1 MMQKYGVEN
10 ATQHF
15 MSFNTICDATQVS
28 DFAFSLVKKRER
40 HSGEGQL
47 ALLDI

>member
-10 ATQHF
+10 AASHF

-28 DFAFSLVKKRER
+28 TFCETDSRSVFNLTKVKG
-40 HSGEGQL
+40 STV
-47 ALLDI
+47 

>member
-10 ATQHF
+10 ATDHF

-28 DFAFSLVKKRER
+28 GFYADDSEADLNRLNLIETK
-40 HSGEGQL
+40 G
-47 ALLDI
+47 